1 MTNTRSSVAVGFA
14 YFAAI
19 MMMVV
24 GVVDILQGISAIVKD
39 HYYVVGAQYLYKVDV
54 TAWGWI
60 HLILG
65 IVLGVAGFFLLNG
78 ALWAR
83 IVGIITASLVIIAN
97 FMWLPY
103 YPVWAIIVIA
113 ASVLVIWAL
122 TMHGREIAG

>member
-65 IVLGVAGFFLLNG
+65 IVLGVSGFFLLNG
-78 ALWAR
+78 AVWAR